1 MESLSHVSPIAQESH
16 TENTTQLSSATS
28 TSQQVD
34 ILFMVGTHHFPFT
47 RLLKWADRFA
57 ETHPQ
62 LRLLVQHGETS
73 CSEFI
78 ARKNLVWQASLTH
91 AEMDTLH
98 PLAVVLPAGP
108 SLMMEWARR
117 GVKPLVV
124 PRDPKQGEHIDE
136 HQQLFARD
144 MQSIGLIDVFDTYEL
159 LSDALEK
166 YVLQG
171 IPRHIDTQL
180 LEQLGAPSRS
190 AEILATLVEPLV
202 EQRR

>member
-1 MESLSHVSPIAQESH
+1 MESLSHISPIAQESH
-16 TENTTQLSSATS
+16 TENTTQLSSATF

-47 RLLKWADRFA
+47 RLLTWADAFA
-57 ETHPQ
+57 DAHPEVHI
-62 LRLLVQHGETS
+62 LVQHGETPCDQFPVRS
-73 CSEFI
+73 
-78 ARKNLVWQASLTH
+78 NLTWAKSLTH

-166 YVLQG
+166 CVLQE